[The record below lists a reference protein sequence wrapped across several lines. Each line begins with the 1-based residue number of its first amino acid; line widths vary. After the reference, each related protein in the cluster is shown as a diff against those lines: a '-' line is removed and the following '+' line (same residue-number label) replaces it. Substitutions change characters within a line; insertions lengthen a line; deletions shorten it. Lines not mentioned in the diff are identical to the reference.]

1 VRCHLSGFVREVAG
15 SKHFS
20 LEVDPNS
27 SLVFSTTC
35 PSQVVIEIAD
45 NSPVRSTD
53 GLRNSLV
60 TCSVSNPK
68 VFPLVAKVV
77 REANYQRV

>member
-1 VRCHLSGFVREVAG
+1 VRCHLSGYVREVAG
-15 SKHFS
+15 TKHFS

-45 NSPVRSTD
+45 NSPIKSTE

-60 TCSVSNPK
+60 TCSVNNPNL
-68 VFPLVAKVV
+68 FPLVAKVV
-77 REANYQRV
+77 RETAHQRH

>member
-1 VRCHLSGFVREVAG
+1 MRCHLSGFVREVAG
-15 SKHFS
+15 AKHFS

-27 SLVFSTTC
+27 SLVFATTC

-45 NSPVRSTD
+45 NSPVKSTD

-60 TCSVSNPK
+60 TCSVSNPNL
-68 VFPLVAKVV
+68 FPLVAKVV
-77 REANYQRV
+77 RETSFQRS